1 MIELIDNMIKEAKK
15 LNKNTRYL
23 VAHPNVTKIIPSVRN
38 AKGDD
43 KYKGL
48 KVEPSIFCDETKI
61 YLSQYKIY
69 P

>member
-1 MIELIDNMIKEAKK
+1 MIDIIDNMIKEAKK
-15 LNKNTRYL
+15 LNKKTRYL
-23 VAHPNVTKIIPSVRN
+23 VAHPNVTSQIPSVRN
-38 AKGDD
+38 AKGQD

-48 KVEPSIFCDETKI
+48 IVDPSIFVDQEKV